1 MKYKE
6 KIELNKNFTKLTQK
20 RGISLIV
27 LIVTIIVIIILA
39 AAVILTVEKNNPVE
53 SAREAA
59 FKEDLRSFQD
69 DLALSISKDY
79 TAQAGQRDNK
89 FNADKYTKNGDDDS
103 VYTYIPSFTKKYED
117 KFVIVNDELKYVGDN
132 EKEVKWCNDLV
143 VKTKVPVE
151 WQATIAEVTE
161 DGVPIPKGFTYVT
174 GTKETGTVIKDELD
188 NEFVWIPATEATYV
202 KDFSFPSSYV
212 ATASNTSDDTLPN
225 GIINETAD
233 VKKYGG
239 FYIGR
244 YEAGIPEGDISP
256 SNKTGKP
263 VSKQLATVWTNIDYD
278 NAKASAESMI
288 NNNPYVQTG
297 LLTGK
302 AWDRTCHW
310 IEDYIKTLNTES
322 SLTNSNYYGNYYN
335 STFKYINSSNEEVEK
350 LVSKGV
356 KIPAG
361 STEYTKTK
369 NIYDLAGNVYE
380 WTAEAYSYYRIRRG
394 GFFDL
399 NGDRKPVSYRYDFI
413 YGPSDINDYVG
424 FRSRLYIK

>member
-1 MKYKE
+1 MKIKE
-6 KIELNKNFTKLTQK
+6 KSELNKNFTKLTQK

-39 AAVILTVEKNNPVE
+39 AAVILTVGKNNPVE
-53 SAREAA
+53 SAREAT

-79 TAQAGQRDNK
+79 TKKAGQRDNK
-89 FNADKYTKNGDDDS
+89 FNADKYTTEGEEDS
-103 VYTYIPSFTKKYED
+103 VYTYIPSFTKKYEG
-117 KFVIVNDELKYVGDN
+117 KFAIVNDEIKYVGEE
-132 EKEVKWCNDLV
+132 EKEITWSKELGVKKYV
-143 VKTKVPVE
+143 VVPE
-151 WQATIAEVTE
+151 NWKATIAEMTE

-174 GTKETGTVIKDELD
+174 GTKETGTVIKDSIG
-188 NEFVWIPATEATYV
+188 NEFVWIPATETNYV
-202 KDFSFPSSYV
+202 KESNFPGATPTGDDLPSSI
-212 ATASNTSDDTLPN
+212 AD
-225 GIINETAD
+225 ETAD
-233 VKKYGG
+233 VKKYAG

-244 YEAGIPEGDISP
+244 YEAGIPIGDTAP

-263 VSKQLATVWTNIDYD
+263 VSKQGATVWTSINYA
-278 NAKASAESMI
+278 NAKASAELMI
-288 NNNPYVQTG
+288 SNDYVQTG

-310 IEDYIKTLNTES
+310 IEDYVKTLNANS
-322 SLTNSNYYGNYYN
+322 SLTNSTYYGNYYN

-350 LVSKGV
+350 KGSSKV

-369 NIYDLAGNVYE
+369 NIYDLAGNVWE
-380 WTAEAYSYYRIRRG
+380 WTSEAGSTGRINRG
-394 GFFDL
+394 G
-399 NGDRKPVSYRYDFI
+399 GCSAGGGSRPVSWRSCF
-413 YGPSDINDYVG
+413 GPSYTDDNVG

>member
-1 MKYKE
+1 MKIKE
-6 KIELNKNFTKLTQK
+6 KSELKKNFIKLTQK

-39 AAVILTVEKNNPVE
+39 AAVILTVSKNNPID
-53 SAREAA
+53 SANEAK

-79 TAQAGQRDNK
+79 TAKAGQRDNK
-89 FNADKYTKNGDDDS
+89 FNADKYTTDGKEDS
-103 VYTYIPSFTKKYED
+103 VYTYIPSFNKKYD
-117 KFVIVNDELKYVGDN
+117 GKFAIVNDELKYVGEE
-132 EKEVKWCNDLV
+132 EKEIAWSKDLGVKKYFVMPENW
-143 VKTKVPVE
+143 K
-151 WQATIAEVTE
+151 ATIADITE

-174 GTKETGTVIKDELD
+174 GTKETGTVIKDSLD
-188 NEFVWIPATEATYV
+188 NEFVWIPATEGDYK
-202 KDFSFPSSYV
+202 KDFSFPSWYG
-212 ATASNTSDDTLPN
+212 ATADNTSDDTLPS
-225 GIINETAD
+225 GITDEAAD
-233 VKKYGG
+233 VEKYGG

-244 YEAGIPEGDISP
+244 YEAGIPTGNTSP

-263 VSKQLATVWTNIDYD
+263 VSKQGAKVWTNIDYN

-288 NNNPYVQTG
+288 SNDYVQTG

-310 IEDYIKTLNTES
+310 IEDYITNLNADS
-322 SLTNSNYYGNYYN
+322 SLTKSQYYGNYYN
-335 STFKYINSSNEEVEK
+335 STFKYINSSKEEVEK
-350 LVSKGV
+350 LVNSSE

-369 NIYDLAGNVYE
+369 NIYDLAGNVWE
-380 WTAEAYSYYRIRRG
+380 WTAEADSTGRIRRG
-394 GFFDL
+394 GNYNN
-399 NGDRKPVSYRYDFI
+399 NGDYYRVSYRYN
-413 YGPSDINDYVG
+413 YYPSNRNGSVG